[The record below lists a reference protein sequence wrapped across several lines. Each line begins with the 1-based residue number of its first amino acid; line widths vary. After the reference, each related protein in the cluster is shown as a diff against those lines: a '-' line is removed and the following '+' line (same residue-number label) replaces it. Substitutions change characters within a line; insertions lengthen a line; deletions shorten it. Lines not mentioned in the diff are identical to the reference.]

1 MFHFCQQIAEP
12 YYEESDEIEQAV
24 ELVDDAI
31 VSSEDNPLPD
41 TKNEEPVAFDP
52 KMPEIVPEAIKTKIV
67 TDSGKILVNFVL
79 YCRF

>member
-1 MFHFCQQIAEP
+1 M
-12 YYEESDEIEQAV
+12 
-24 ELVDDAI
+24 VDDAI